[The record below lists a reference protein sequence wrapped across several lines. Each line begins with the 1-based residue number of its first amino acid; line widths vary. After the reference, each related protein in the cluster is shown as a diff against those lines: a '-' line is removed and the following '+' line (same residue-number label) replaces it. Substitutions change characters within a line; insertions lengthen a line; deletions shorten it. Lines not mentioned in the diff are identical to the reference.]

1 VGYLK
6 SDASI
11 DVGIDAGASA
21 TLPAAVR
28 AKSGVGIDAK
38 TAAPHEKEAWV
49 HGTFERISERYDLMN
64 DLESFGL
71 HRLWK
76 HALVAAARAT
86 GPHAILDVASGTG
99 DIALLL
105 AKAMPQAQVVGLD
118 FSKSMLDV
126 ARGRASKLPNGAN
139 VSFMQGNAL
148 ELPFEDGSF
157 DVVTISFG
165 LRNMAN
171 YRRSIEEMV
180 RVLRSGGTMLCLEAS
195 YPTMPLIKPVF
206 RLYFKHVMPML
217 AGVVVRKPAEY
228 RWLNDSTEAFLTKR
242 QLVELMGQ
250 CGLREVRCRS
260 FALGAAALHSGIK

>member
-1 VGYLK
+1 VFVGYLK
-6 SDASI
+6 SD
-11 DVGIDAGASA
+11 VGFDA
-21 TLPAAVR
+21 
-28 AKSGVGIDAK
+28 GIDAK

-76 HALVAAARAT
+76 HRLVTAAQAPKPR
-86 GPHAILDVASGTG
+86 AILDVASGTG

-105 AKAMPQAQVVGLD
+105 AKAMTQAQVVGFD

-126 ARGRASKLPNGAN
+126 ARRRASKLPNGGAN
-139 VSFMQGNAL
+139 VSFVQGNAL
-148 ELPFEDGSF
+148 ELPFEDDSF

-171 YRRSIEEMV
+171 YQRSIEEMV

-195 YPTMPLIKPVF
+195 YPTMPLIKPAF

-250 CGLREVRCRS
+250 CGLHEVRCRS